1 MCACA
6 FVYVRQLQ
14 ALCVLGCNQQHFLCG
29 RLCSLIGVLANNRG
43 REKERVSSAA
53 SCVAAC
59 MASEL
64 EKPRSGLERRSELWH
79 FYTSA
84 TSDSLSNINLS
95 SPLPLCV
102 FPCLCEFKLL
112 RLRSHVGCSQLCSLA
127 SMLAG
132 TGDSPGVSRR
142 SGFHVHSHRDK
153 CTPTHMCTVL
163 FLSLALYLCL
173 CSCRFCF
180 CRQQMG

>member
-1 MCACA
+1 MCVCACA

-64 EKPRSGLERRSELWH
+64 EKTHSGLE
-79 FYTSA
+79 A
-84 TSDSLSNINLS
+84 
-95 SPLPLCV
+95 
-102 FPCLCEFKLL
+102 
-112 RLRSHVGCSQLCSLA
+112 
-127 SMLAG
+127 
-132 TGDSPGVSRR
+132 
-142 SGFHVHSHRDK
+142 
-153 CTPTHMCTVL
+153 
-163 FLSLALYLCL
+163 AL
-173 CSCRFCF
+173 
-180 CRQQMG
+180 